1 MNLLRRRPPPSSVV
15 FFCVALV
22 LSVGAA
28 GLMASYARRL
38 QVTRPDVGGPTAVL
52 MATASL
58 PRGTMLDA
66 GDVEAASVPSSLMPP
81 GSLTSPGQAEGRVL
95 VADIARGEI
104 VTGSRLARSGV
115 GRLSALVPAG
125 LRAFTL
131 PVAIP
136 PGSLASGD
144 LIDVIATFGA
154 NGGRPYTDSVASA
167 LEVVGVS
174 APRGGDTVTSVSSTG
189 PAGTVTVLADPATVE
204 VLARAAATG
213 IVSFAVIGPDAP

>member
-15 FFCVALV
+15 FFCMALV

-38 QVTRPDVGGPTAVL
+38 QVTRPDVGVPTAVL
-52 MATASL
+52 MAAASL
-58 PRGTMLDA
+58 PRGTTLDA
-66 GDVEAASVPSSLMPP
+66 GDVEAASVPASLVPP

-144 LIDVIATFGA
+144 LIDVVATFGA

-174 APRGGDTVTSVSSTG
+174 SPRSGDTVTSVSSTG

>member
-15 FFCVALV
+15 FFCMALV

-38 QVTRPDVGGPTAVL
+38 QVTRPDVGVPTAVL
-52 MATASL
+52 MAAASL

-66 GDVEAASVPSSLMPP
+66 GDVEAASVPASLVPP

-144 LIDVIATFGA
+144 LIDVVATFGA

-174 APRGGDTVTSVSSTG
+174 SPRSGDTVTSVSSTG

>member
-15 FFCVALV
+15 FFCMALV

-38 QVTRPDVGGPTAVL
+38 QVTRPDVGVPTAVL
-52 MATASL
+52 MAAASL

-66 GDVEAASVPSSLMPP
+66 GDVEAASVPASLVPP

-115 GRLSALVPAG
+115 GPAVGPGAGRASSVHPAG
-125 LRAFTL
+125 RHPSRLARLRRPHRRDRHLRRQRRT
-131 PVAIP
+131 
-136 PGSLASGD
+136 SLHR
-144 LIDVIATFGA
+144 FGGIGA
-154 NGGRPYTDSVASA
+154 GGGRRV
-167 LEVVGVS
+167 L
-174 APRGGDTVTSVSSTG
+174 PRSGDTVTSVSSTG